1 MRNDLENSPGIEAIV
16 SAVDHFIADR
26 GLSDQAIVGH
36 LDTNALWNELK
47 VFESSQWLVVII
59 RFYPTPFNH
68 SLIFRLPDWWVTFD
82 LDDLK
87 RCFDYLPNS
96 FTFILKGI
104 VFWGRSLDLDVFD
117 WYKHTFVGTDPRLL
131 EHLNDCCGGKGG
143 YQRKHPIVD
152 AHLEDA
158 GISQLAMRTLRHR
171 FRVAGMKVL
180 PE

>member
-68 SLIFRLPDWWVTFD
+68 SLIFRLPDWC
-82 LDDLK
+82 
-87 RCFDYLPNS
+87 RN
-96 FTFILKGI
+96 
-104 VFWGRSLDLDVFD
+104 RSSAI
-117 WYKHTFVGTDPRLL
+117 GTSQRLL
-131 EHLNDCCGGKGG
+131 WWKGRLSAKASHCRCPLGGCRHIAIG
-143 YQRKHPIVD
+143 YADFKASIPSRWD
-152 AHLEDA
+152 EGFA
-158 GISQLAMRTLRHR
+158 
-171 FRVAGMKVL
+171 
-180 PE
+180 